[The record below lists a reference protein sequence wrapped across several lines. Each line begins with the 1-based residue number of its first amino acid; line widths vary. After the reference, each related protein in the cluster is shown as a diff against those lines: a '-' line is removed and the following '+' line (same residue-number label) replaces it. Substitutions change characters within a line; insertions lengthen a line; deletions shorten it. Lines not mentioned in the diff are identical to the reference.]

1 LLFVFFAQYSG
12 FFFIST
18 DLILITHKLIS
29 RIIDAYNNNQDKSIL
44 IKNNELFE
52 PTFSIYK
59 NELIK
64 NWYFMYQNH
73 SLKNFSINQLL
84 TEIPSNKKH
93 ILSIDKQESI
103 YLTNFNTQCD
113 IHKYLYEE
121 T

>member
-1 LLFVFFAQYSG
+1 M
-12 FFFIST
+12 ISHI
-18 DLILITHKLIS
+18 ILE
-29 RIIDAYNNNQDKSIL
+29 YNNNQDKSIL
-44 IKNNELFE
+44 IKNNEFFE

-73 SLKNFSINQLL
+73 SLKNFSINKLL

-103 YLTNFNTQCD
+103 YLTNFNTPND
-113 IHKYLYEE
+113 IKQYLYEKP
-121 T
+121 